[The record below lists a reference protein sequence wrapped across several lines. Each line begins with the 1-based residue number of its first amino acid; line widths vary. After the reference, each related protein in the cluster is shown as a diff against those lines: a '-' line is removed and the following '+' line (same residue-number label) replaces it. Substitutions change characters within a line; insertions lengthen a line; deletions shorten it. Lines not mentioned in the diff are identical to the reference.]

1 MTTWVLLPLA
11 LSAVFGL
18 AAPPLARRL
27 PPAVATWLLSTGAVV
42 AAAASSAS
50 LGLVALVVCAQVPSA
65 AAEGQWSDAVL
76 HSEAGLPIWVG
87 VLAAVVLTALAV
99 RFLLAFTRRSR
110 ALLHA
115 HRIAA
120 ALPAR
125 GGELAVVDVAL
136 RQALAVPGRPGRIVV
151 TTGLLRSLDGGQRR
165 ALLAHERSHL
175 VRGHHWH
182 QSAAALAC
190 AANPLLWRIPAMLE
204 LSCERWAD
212 EDAAAASARSTVATA
227 LTRVMTGRLGPAVVL
242 AAGAG
247 DVATRIGAL
256 SAPAP
261 RPARWSLAA
270 GLVLLA
276 AVAVTLA
283 VAMHDV
289 EGLFEHAQAVYR
301 SGLR

>member
-18 AAPPLARRL
+18 AAPALARRL
-27 PPAVATWLLSTGAVV
+27 PPAVATWLLSTGALV
-42 AAAASSAS
+42 AAAASCAS
-50 LGLVALVVCAQVPSA
+50 LGLVTLVVCAQVPTA
-65 AAEGQWSDAVL
+65 AEEGQWSNAVL
-76 HSEAGLPIWVG
+76 QSQSGLPIWVG
-87 VLAAVVLTALAV
+87 VLAGIALTALAV
-99 RFLLAFTRRSR
+99 RFLLAFARRAQ
-110 ALLHA
+110 ALVHA

-125 GGELAVVDVAL
+125 GGELAVVDVSL

-175 VRGHHWH
+175 ARGHHWH
-182 QSAAALAC
+182 QSAATLAC

-212 EDAAAASARSTVATA
+212 EDAAAVSSRSSVATA
-227 LTRVMTGRLGPAVVL
+227 LARVMTGRLGSAVVL

-270 GLVLLA
+270 ALVLLA
-276 AVAVTLA
+276 ALTVAVA

-289 EGLFEHAQAVYR
+289 EGLFERAQAVYR

>member
-11 LSAVFGL
+11 LSAVFGF
-18 AAPPLARRL
+18 AAPALARRL

-50 LGLVALVVCAQVPSA
+50 LGLVTLVVCAQVPTA
-65 AAEGQWSDAVL
+65 AEEGQWSDAVL
-76 HSEAGLPIWVG
+76 QSEAGLPTWVG
-87 VLAAVVLTALAV
+87 VLACVALAALTV
-99 RFLLAFTRRSR
+99 RFLLAFARRTR
-110 ALLHA
+110 ALVDA

-125 GGELAVVDVAL
+125 GGELAVVDLSL

-175 VRGHHWH
+175 ARGHHWH

-190 AANPLLWRIPAMLE
+190 AANPLLRRIPAVLE

-212 EDAAAASARSTVATA
+212 EDAAAVSARSTVATA
-227 LTRVMTGRLGPAVVL
+227 LARVMTGRVGSAVVL

-276 AVAVTLA
+276 ALAVAVA

-289 EGLFEHAQAVYR
+289 EGLFERAQAVYR

>member
-1 MTTWVLLPLA
+1 M
-11 LSAVFGL
+11 
-18 AAPPLARRL
+18 
-27 PPAVATWLLSTGAVV
+27 
-42 AAAASSAS
+42 
-50 LGLVALVVCAQVPSA
+50 
-65 AAEGQWSDAVL
+65 
-76 HSEAGLPIWVG
+76 WVG
-87 VLAAVVLTALAV
+87 ILAGIGLTALAM
-99 RFLLAFTRRSR
+99 RFVLAFVRRAR
-110 ALLHA
+110 ALVHA

-120 ALPAR
+120 ALPAH
-125 GGELAVVDVAL
+125 GGELAVVDVSL

-175 VRGHHWH
+175 ARGHHWH

-190 AANPLLWRIPAMLE
+190 AANPLLWLIPATLE

-212 EDAAAASARSTVATA
+212 EDAAVVSARSTVATA
-227 LTRVMTGRLGPAVVL
+227 LARVMTGRLGPAVVL

-276 AVAVTLA
+276 ALTVAVA

-289 EGLFEHAQAVYR
+289 EGLFERAQAVYR